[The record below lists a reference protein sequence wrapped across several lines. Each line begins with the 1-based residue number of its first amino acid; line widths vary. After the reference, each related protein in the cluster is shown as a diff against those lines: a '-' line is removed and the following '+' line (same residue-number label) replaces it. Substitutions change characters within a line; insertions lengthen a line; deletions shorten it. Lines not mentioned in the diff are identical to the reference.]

1 VPELESPKSVAASIL
16 GPIAGPG
23 VGDDE
28 PAEDEEDAE
37 SVALGAAADEM
48 LDAFE
53 RKDRAGLVSALR
65 SLLALR

>member
-1 VPELESPKSVAASIL
+1 MRRTQ
-16 GPIAGPG
+16 
-23 VGDDE
+23 
-28 PAEDEEDAE
+28 